1 MGRVVG
7 YVRVSTGDQT
17 FDRQNQ
23 ALQAAAAS
31 RGITLDIVCETA
43 SGQRRRTVLDDLERQ
58 ACKGQLRQLWVSAL
72 DRIGRS
78 TLDVLTRLDRLDR
91 AGCAIVSLHES
102 IDLTTA
108 AGRLQ
113 AQLLASF
120 AEFEREQIS
129 RRTKEGLAAARAAG
143 RRGGRPRVRTVDL
156 AGVRELFLHGASW
169 ASIARQYR
177 IDVMTLQ
184 RQALKNG
191 ASRDGSGKLV
201 WRELRSTLTNDR
213 F

>member
-143 RRGGRPRVRTVDL
+143 RRLGRPPSQLVDL
-156 AGVRELFLHGASW
+156 DHVELLRRGGLSW
-169 ASIARQYR
+169 EQIARACKVPR
-177 IDVMTLQ
+177 MTLINQ
-184 RQALKNG
+184 LTKNG
-191 ASRDGSGKLV
+191 ACFDANRKLF
-201 WRELRSTLTNDR
+201 WRGIH
-213 F
+213 